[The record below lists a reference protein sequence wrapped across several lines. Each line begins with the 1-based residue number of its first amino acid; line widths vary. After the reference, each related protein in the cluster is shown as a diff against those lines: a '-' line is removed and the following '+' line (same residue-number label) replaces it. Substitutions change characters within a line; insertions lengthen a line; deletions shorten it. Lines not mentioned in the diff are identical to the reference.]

1 MTNAHLVDVSENDN
15 LTVESTFVVGWIIMK
30 YIADEKVKTIGLI
43 HQKIYIKMSRYEH
56 RPAD

>member
-30 YIADEKVKTIGLI
+30 YIADEKVKQLV
-43 HQKIYIKMSRYEH
+43 
-56 RPAD
+56 